1 MTRLK
6 HEIKTVKIHDK
17 LDELDT
23 PCLVLDLDK
32 MGSNISRLKEK
43 LSGLGVNLRP
53 HMKTAKSLD
62 VARVLLEGTT
72 RSITVSTL
80 KEAEEFAGA
89 GITDMIYAVGIAQQ
103 KLTRINRLRRAGVDL
118 KLILDSREQASALA
132 KYVSETGDPIPVLIE
147 LDADGNRSG
156 VKPHDKETLLTIAE
170 TLRGSGAKL
179 EGVLT
184 HAGASYDVEDE
195 AAIIAAAEQERKA
208 VVDAAT
214 ILREA
219 GFECPIV
226 SVGSTPTAHYAKD
239 LTGVTEVRAG
249 VFVFFDLVMAGLGV
263 CTTDDIAISVLT
275 TVIGHQKEK
284 GWVIVDAGWTAMSR
298 DRGTSAQRTDQGY
311 GLVCDAEGK
320 VIDDLIMVSAN
331 QEHGIIALRNE
342 VKDLSV
348 DLPVGTMLRILPNH
362 ACATA
367 AQHQEYH
374 VVQNKHYTGVWP
386 RFNGW

>member
-1 MTRLK
+1 MRTNETLNG
-6 HEIKTVKIHDK
+6 
-17 LDELDT
+17 LDT
-23 PCLVLDLDK
+23 PCLLLDRDR
-32 MGSNISRLKEK
+32 MASNISRMKEK
-43 LSGLGVNLRP
+43 LNRLGVNLRP

-62 VARVLLEGTT
+62 VAKLLLEGTAGG
-72 RSITVSTL
+72 ITVSTL
-80 KEAEEFAGA
+80 KEAEEFAKA
-89 GITDMIYAVGIAQQ
+89 GITDMIYAVGIGPQ
-103 KLTRINRLRRAGVDL
+103 KLARINRLRSGGIDL
-118 KLILDSREQASALA
+118 KVILDSKEQASFLA
-132 KYVSETGDPIPVLIE
+132 NYVSETGDTIPVLIE

-156 VKPHDKETLLTIAE
+156 VKPHDKETLLTIAT
-170 TLRGSGAKL
+170 TLQDGGAKL
-179 EGVLT
+179 VGVLT

-195 AAIIAAAEQERKA
+195 GAIVAAAEQERKA

-226 SVGSTPTAHYAKD
+226 SVGSTPTAHYARD

-249 VFVFFDLVMAGLGV
+249 VFVFCDLVMAGLGV
-263 CTTDDIAISVLT
+263 CTADDIAISVLT

-298 DRGTSAQRTDQGY
+298 DRGTARQRTDQGY
-311 GLVCDAEGK
+311 GLVCDADGE
-320 VIDDLIMVSAN
+320 VIEDFIMVSAN
-331 QEHGIIALRNE
+331 QEHGIIALRNT
-342 VKDLSV
+342 VKDFSG
-348 DLPVGTMLRILPNH
+348 DFPVGTLLRILPNH

-374 VVQNKHYTGVWP
+374 LLENNEYTGVWP

>member
-1 MTRLK
+1 MPAETN
-6 HEIKTVKIHDK
+6 DK
-17 LDELDT
+17 LSELDT
-23 PCLVLDLDK
+23 PCLLLDRDR
-32 MGSNISRLKEK
+32 MASNISKLKEK
-43 LSGLGVNLRP
+43 LRGLGVVLRP
-53 HMKTAKSLD
+53 HMKTAKSQE
-62 VARVLLEGTT
+62 VAKVLLEGTNG
-72 RSITVSTL
+72 SITVSTL
-80 KEAEEFAGA
+80 KEAEEFANA
-89 GITDMIYAVGIAQQ
+89 GITDMIYAVGISPQ
-103 KLTRINRLRRAGVDL
+103 KLPRINRLRSSGVDL
-118 KLILDSREQASALA
+118 KIILDSKEQASALA
-132 KYVSETGDPIPVLIE
+132 KYVSETGDAIPALIE

-170 TLRGSGAKL
+170 TLRDGRARL

-214 ILREA
+214 TLREA

-226 SVGSTPTAHYAKD
+226 SVGSTPTAHYAQD

-298 DRGTSAQRTDQGY
+298 DRGTARQKVDQGY
-311 GLVCDAEGK
+311 GLVCDSGGN

-331 QEHGIIALRNE
+331 QEHGIIALRGE
-342 VKDLSV
+342 VKDLSG
-348 DLPVGTMLRILPNH
+348 DFPVGTMLRILPNH

-374 VVQNKHYTGVWP
+374 VIENGRYTVVWP